1 MLSAWQPPRFPV
13 MSQLLVTGPAGP
25 RGSPGER
32 QVSCAPRWGRFV
44 CSRLPQSWVAR
55 ATGFP
60 EAVSMMQASQGRAP
74 GGGSGNWLLSPPP
87 WAPGSSS
94 LPSCGHRRPPADR
107 GTWQGPGPAA
117 NLQFH
122 GDKRS
127 LGGPDSQTGTGRSWT
142 THSLPDAFSL
152 VSRGASGSGWVCTD
166 LCDPAAPA
174 PPTCDL
180 PGPPFVLN
188 PSRSGAGSV
197 SPQGHLTLD
206 PYKGP
211 RRSCPKPCSELKL
224 QQVLPSSLRGFLSTG
239 APMPPKREPPG
250 LSNPTALSSHRHTP
264 SAPCAGPRGL
274 SLPTQNASSSK
285 QQAGRT
291 PQCPPRTPNA
301 LAQRRPLAP
310 AHAAP

>member
-107 GTWQGPGPAA
+107 GTWQALARP
-117 NLQFH
+117 
-122 GDKRS
+122 
-127 LGGPDSQTGTGRSWT
+127 QTCNFTEIK
-142 THSLPDAFSL
+142 
-152 VSRGASGSGWVCTD
+152 GASG
-166 LCDPAAPA
+166 DPTRKQGPDAHGQHTHFLMPFPWCPVEPRAPA
-174 PPTCDL
+174 GCARICVTPLPLRLPHVTFPVPP
-180 PGPPFVLN
+180 
-188 PSRSGAGSV
+188 
-197 SPQGHLTLD
+197 
-206 PYKGP
+206 
-211 RRSCPKPCSELKL
+211 
-224 QQVLPSSLRGFLSTG
+224 
-239 APMPPKREPPG
+239 
-250 LSNPTALSSHRHTP
+250 LSSTP
-264 SAPCAGPRGL
+264 P
-274 SLPTQNASSSK
+274 
-285 QQAGRT
+285 
-291 PQCPPRTPNA
+291 A
-301 LAQRRPLAP
+301 LGQGV
-310 AHAAP
+310 